1 MVKET
6 AYYEILGVSPTATL
20 DDIKKAYKELALKY
34 HPDKNPDEPEM
45 VWSQERERQTDR
57 QTDREIIS
65 LIWWRLHLGEL
76 FSLGFI
82 SLNSGTKWKRSG
94 GDRKRLELTYL
105 EGKSV
110 RF

>member
-45 VWSQERERQTDR
+45 V
-57 QTDREIIS
+57 
-65 LIWWRLHLGEL
+65 
-76 FSLGFI
+76 
-82 SLNSGTKWKRSG
+82 
-94 GDRKRLELTYL
+94 
-105 EGKSV
+105 
-110 RF
+110 